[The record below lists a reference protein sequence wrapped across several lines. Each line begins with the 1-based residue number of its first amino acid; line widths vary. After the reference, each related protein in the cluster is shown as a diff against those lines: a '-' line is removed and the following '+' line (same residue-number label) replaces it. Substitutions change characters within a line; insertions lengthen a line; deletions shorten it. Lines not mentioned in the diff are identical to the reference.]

1 MRKTGKIGQISF
13 IAVGLWMCALPF
25 VGMFL
30 APTDSTTENR
40 ELAAFPDI
48 IADGEWNL
56 NFLQEMGAYFEDHF
70 AFRQELVSID
80 AIIQSKAFGVS
91 NAESVTVGKDGWL
104 YYSSTTEDYL
114 GRNLMSER
122 TLFNAAHNL
131 SLVQQYV
138 QEQGA
143 SFVFT
148 VAPNKNSLYGEDMPY
163 YLQKKAGNVR
173 NMDLLRPM
181 LENHGVSY
189 VDLFALFQRQEETLY
204 LKRDSHWNQK
214 GAVLAYD
221 ALLDYIGVEHDDY
234 ETVKA
239 VRQKDA
245 YGDLNKMLYPLAAEP
260 EWDYDFQKADRFS
273 YQTRTESVEDAWIET
288 ENPQGRGSLLMFRD
302 SFGNTLLP
310 LMANT
315 FSKGYFSRGEPQ
327 NIGALMETY
336 CPDAVIIEKVERN
349 IAEFAQNPPLLESVA
364 VNLEE
369 KESAGK
375 EPAPQEKETLSGS
388 AGVLLE
394 IAECKENTAYWMV
407 SGVLDEAYCA
417 EDVRVYVKIA
427 DGGQTVAR
435 EAFTVTTEESDYGY
449 CLYLCKDR
457 IFHDYVGIQIFVES
471 GGKLREVRA
480 EDVKLQ

>member
-1 MRKTGKIGQISF
+1 MRRKDKIGQISF
-13 IAVGLWMCALPF
+13 VAACLGMCALPF
-25 VGMFL
+25 AGTFFS
-30 APTDSTTENR
+30 PTDSTTENR
-40 ELAAFPDI
+40 ELAAFPAI
-48 IADGEWNL
+48 MEEGEWNF
-56 NFLQEMGAYFEDHF
+56 NFLQEMGVYFGDHF
-70 AFRQELVSID
+70 AFRQELVSVD
-80 AIIQSKAFGVS
+80 ALIQSKVFGVS
-91 NAESVTVGKDGWL
+91 NAESVTVGKNGWL
-104 YYSSTTEDYL
+104 YYSSTTDDYL

-122 TLFNAAHNL
+122 SLFNAAHNL

-148 VAPNKNSLYGEDMPY
+148 VAPNKNSLYGKDMPY

-173 NMDLLRPM
+173 NMDVLRPM
-181 LENHGVSY
+181 LKNHGVSY
-189 VDLFALFQRQEETLY
+189 VDLFALFQAQEDTLY
-204 LKRDSHWNQK
+204 LKRDSHWNKK

-221 ALLDYIGVEHDDY
+221 ALLRHIGVEHDDY

-260 EWDYDFQKADRFS
+260 EWDYDFQKEDSFS
-273 YQTRTESVEDAWIET
+273 YRTRTESVEDAWIET

-327 NIGALMETY
+327 NIGTLMETY
-336 CPDAVIIEKVERN
+336 RPDAVIIEKVERN
-349 IAEFAQNPPLLESVA
+349 VSEFAQNPPLLEGPEVD
-364 VNLEE
+364 LEE
-369 KESAGK
+369 KGFDGK
-375 EPAPQEKETLSGS
+375 KTASQEKETSS
-388 AGVLLE
+388 RAAGVLAE
-394 IAECKENTAYWMV
+394 VAECKENTAYWTV

-417 EDVRVYVKIA
+417 KDARIYVEIT
-427 DGGQTVAR
+427 DGGQAVAR

-449 CLYLCKDR
+449 RLYLCKDKIFHGHVGIR
-457 IFHDYVGIQIFVES
+457 IFAES
-471 GGKLREVRA
+471 GGELREVRA
-480 EDVKLQ
+480 ENVELQ